1 MKKVLVCKTFSR
13 QSLLPLLLTP
23 LLINSFLISSRFHL
37 YPRQQLSQLLF
48 SKRKFPVSLFSFGG
62 FHSNKFD
69 TSLFY
74 KIGKNRDM
82 TSVTSL
88 EDSPVKLDKER
99 FTQTIP
105 LLALKVP
112 VKLCSA
118 YLQRFQPAKSQSY
131 LFNRPRCKRIFD
143 LPENHPESKVAKLL
157 LLEERIT
164 SLSCDDGDG
173 TSSSSSVV
181 AKRQAEEGNQTE
193 NQSIIY
199 LPKELLD
206 FHHKACREAS
216 LSLPFHQSYPFTLT
230 YDHFTAEEVLK
241 TLLSSTNE
249 EIVSSFETIG
259 HIAHINLRD
268 DLVAHRFLIGQVI
281 LDKNPNITL
290 VVNKIGNIETK
301 FRTFPLEI
309 IASSESA
316 TSSTNST
323 ATATAAPT
331 APSFVVT
338 VKENDAYFTFNFAEV
353 YWNSRLQY
361 EHCRLI
367 DIIRITAIDQQQQQ
381 QQQQHHLSSH
391 QSKQQRIVFDM
402 MAGVGPFAI
411 PLAMTNIV
419 LPSSEV
425 VMVPPAAMKQ
435 KGKPNQTIKIHPLK
449 VYANGKLLLLLMS
462 LIIFFF
468 SFRLLFSIPFF
479 SFFSSI
485 VKIDL
490 NPISYKYLCQNRE
503 KNKCNST
510 LHPYNLDGR

>member
-37 YPRQQLSQLLF
+37 YPRQQISQLLF
-48 SKRKFPVSLFSFGG
+48 SKRKFPVSLFSFCG
-62 FHSNKFD
+62 FHPNKFD

-105 LLALKVP
+105 LLALRVP

-164 SLSCDDGDG
+164 SLSCDDDDA
-173 TSSSSSVV
+173 SSSSSPSVV
-181 AKRQAEEGNQTE
+181 VKRQAEEGNETE
-193 NQSIIY
+193 NKRNSCV
-199 LPKELLD
+199 PKELLD
-206 FHHKACREAS
+206 FHHKACQEAG

-241 TLLSSTNE
+241 TLLASTNE

-259 HIAHINLRD
+259 HIAHMNLRD
-268 DLVAHRFLIGQVI
+268 DLVSHRFLIGQVI

-290 VVNKIGNIETK
+290 VVNKVGNIETK

-316 TSSTNST
+316 ASSTNST
-323 ATATAAPT
+323 ITTSSKTAPT
-331 APSFVVT
+331 ASPSFVVT

-367 DIIRITAIDQQQQQ
+367 DIIRMTAIDQHHQHQQHQQHQQQ
-381 QQQQHHLSSH
+381 HLSSH

-411 PLAMTNIV
+411 PLAMTSLI

-425 VMVPPAAMKQ
+425 VMKL
-435 KGKPNQTIKIHPLK
+435 KGKPNQTTKIHPLK
-449 VYANGKLLLLLMS
+449 VYANGKLLLLVL
-462 LIIFFF
+462 
-468 SFRLLFSIPFF
+468 
-479 SFFSSI
+479 SFFIISFLFFPSFFLHTFVI
-485 VKIDL
+485 VPFV
-490 NPISYKYLCQNRE
+490 NC
-503 KNKCNST
+503 
-510 LHPYNLDGR
+510 